1 MTQIVFMGSPKF
13 AVPSLEALV
22 TSHDVVG
29 VVTQPD
35 RPAGRGGTLRRP
47 PVKVAAQ
54 AYGLPVFQPPTLRS
68 PEALAQLRA
77 WEPTLIVVAAF
88 GQILTYDVLE
98 LPPYGCLNVHPSLL
112 PRWRGPAPVPAA
124 ILAGDEI
131 TGVTIMKL
139 DPGVDTGPILSQREE
154 PVRPTDTA
162 ATLLTRLSH
171 AGAELLVETIP
182 PYLAGE
188 LAPRPQPETGVTYS
202 QELEKEDGR
211 LDWNQPA
218 IVLDRQIRA
227 VTPWPG
233 AFTTWKGR
241 RLKVLAATPLPD
253 HETGGLPGTVV
264 TVGRGAGVVTGRGV
278 LQLLEVQ
285 RAGKRALPIRDFLNG
300 YQDFVGSRLGEG

>member
-1 MTQIVFMGSPKF
+1 MTRIVFMGSPKF

-22 TSHDVVG
+22 TSHDLVG

-54 AYGLPVFQPPTLRS
+54 THGLPVFQPPTLRS
-68 PEALAQLRA
+68 AEALAQLRA
-77 WEPTLIVVAAF
+77 WDPTLIVVAAF
-88 GQILTYDVLE
+88 GQILTHDVLE

-124 ILAGDEI
+124 IMAGDEV

-154 PVRPTDTA
+154 PVRSTDTA

-171 AGAELLVETIP
+171 VGAELLVETIS

-211 LDWNQPA
+211 LDWSQPA

-227 VTPWPG
+227 VSPWPG

-241 RLKVLAATPLPD
+241 RLKVLAAAPLPD
-253 HETGGLPGTVV
+253 HETEGLPGTVV
-264 TVGRGAGVVTGRGV
+264 AVGRGAGVVTGQGA

>member
-1 MTQIVFMGSPKF
+1 MARIVFMGSPRF

-35 RPAGRGGTLRRP
+35 RPAGRGGNLRRP

-54 AYGLPVFQPPTLRS
+54 THGLPIFQPPTLRDGDVVNR
-68 PEALAQLRA
+68 LRA
-77 WEPTLIVVAAF
+77 WDPTLIVVAAF
-88 GQILTYDVLE
+88 GQLLPPAVLD

-112 PRWRGPAPVPAA
+112 PCWRGPAPVPAA
-124 ILAGDEI
+124 IMAGDEV

-139 DPGVDTGPILSQREE
+139 DEGLDTGPVLSQREE
-154 PVRPTDTA
+154 PIRPTDIA
-162 ATLLTRLSH
+162 AMLLTRLSH
-171 AGAELLVETIP
+171 VGAELLVETIP

-188 LAPRPQPETGVTYS
+188 LLPQPQPETGVTYS

-211 LDWNQPA
+211 LDWTWSA
-218 IVLDRQIRA
+218 ADLDRQIRA

-241 RLKVLAATPLPD
+241 RLKILTATPLPGQ
-253 HETGGLPGTVV
+253 ETDAPPGTVV
-264 TVGRGAGVVTGRGV
+264 AVGRGAGVVTGQGV
-278 LQLLEVQ
+278 LQLLEAQ

-300 YQDFVGSRLGEG
+300 YQDFVGSRLGEA

>member
-188 LAPRPQPETGVTYS
+188 LAPRPQPETGVIYS

-218 IVLDRQIRA
+218 IELDRQIRA

>member
-1 MTQIVFMGSPKF
+1 MARIVLMGSPQF

-54 AYGLPVFQPPTLRS
+54 THGLPIFQPPALHS
-68 PEALAQLRA
+68 PDALAQLRA
-77 WEPTLIVVAAF
+77 WDPTLIVVAAF
-88 GQILTYDVLE
+88 GQILTPGVLE

-124 ILAGDEI
+124 IMAGDEV

-139 DPGVDTGPILSQREE
+139 DEGVDTGPILSQRQE
-154 PVRPTDTA
+154 PVRPDDTGE
-162 ATLLTRLSH
+162 TLLARLSH
-171 AGAELLVETIP
+171 VGAELLVETIP

-188 LAPRPQPETGVTYS
+188 LVPQPQPETGVTIS

-211 LDWNQPA
+211 LDWTRPA
-218 IVLDRQIRA
+218 AALDRQIRA

-241 RLKVLAATPLPD
+241 RVKVLAATPLPER
-253 HETGGLPGTVV
+253 ETGAPPGTVV
-264 TVGRGAGVVTGRGV
+264 AVDRGAGVVTGRGV

-300 YQDFVGSRLGEG
+300 YQNFVGSRLGEA

>member
-1 MTQIVFMGSPKF
+1 MARTIFMGSPEF
-13 AVPSLEALV
+13 AVPSLEAHV

-54 AYGLPVFQPPTLRS
+54 AHGLPVFQPPTLRS

-88 GQILTYDVLE
+88 GQILTHDVLE

-124 ILAGDEI
+124 IMAGDEI

-188 LAPRPQPETGVTYS
+188 LAPRPQPQTGVTYS

-211 LDWNQPA
+211 LDWNQSA

-253 HETGGLPGTVV
+253 HETEGLPGTVV

>member
-124 ILAGDEI
+124 IMAGDEI

-188 LAPRPQPETGVTYS
+188 LAPRPQPETGVIYS

-218 IVLDRQIRA
+218 IELDRQIRA